1 MQPCPGRPT
10 SANSLDWLPQFLRH
24 LPGGPAGTEERV
36 LPVAMVVNKALL
48 KKVVVAVLIA
58 AAEAVVTSS
67 VKGKGKP
74 KQR

>member
-1 MQPCPGRPT
+1 
-10 SANSLDWLPQFLRH
+10 
-24 LPGGPAGTEERV
+24 V
-36 LPVAMVVNKALL
+36 LPVVMVLNKALL

>member
-1 MQPCPGRPT
+1 M
-10 SANSLDWLPQFLRH
+10 
-24 LPGGPAGTEERV
+24 
-36 LPVAMVVNKALL
+36 LPVAMVLNKALL

-58 AAEAVVTSS
+58 AAETVVTSS

>member
-1 MQPCPGRPT
+1 LIGYRSSSGTFQAGPPERRSGCFLSR
-10 SANSLDWLPQFLRH
+10 WL
-24 LPGGPAGTEERV
+24 
-36 LPVAMVVNKALL
+36 NKALL

-58 AAEAVVTSS
+58 AAETVVTSS

>member
-1 MQPCPGRPT
+1 MRPCLDGTT
-10 SANSLDWLPQFLRH
+10 SGQAVDRLPPLLRQLH
-24 LPGGPAGTEERV
+24 GGPAGSEEQV
-36 LPVAMVVNKALL
+36 LPVVMVLNKALL

-74 KQR
+74 QQR